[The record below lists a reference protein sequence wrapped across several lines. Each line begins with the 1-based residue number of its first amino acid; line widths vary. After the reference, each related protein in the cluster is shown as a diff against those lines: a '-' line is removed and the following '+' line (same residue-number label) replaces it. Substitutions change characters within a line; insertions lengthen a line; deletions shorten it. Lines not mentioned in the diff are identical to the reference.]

1 MLKKF
6 VVVILEKKYLATDVE
21 VEKKNLLL
29 GEAARDIMGVGDWLV
44 MIGLLISLGV
54 VVYNLATGDNPERA
68 KKLLIWWVVAIVV
81 YTVIKGVAVW

>member
-6 VVVILEKKYLATDVE
+6 VVVVFQKKYLATDVE

-54 VVYNLATGDNPERA
+54 VVYNLASGDNPERA